1 MAAQSGALTA
11 LRGPGIARSQ
21 RCPQSHGGSQPPVIL
36 TAGNPIP
43 SDIQQLL
50 NTRGAQKN
58 TKTKKK
64 IKKKTQKKKK
74 KHLKKIIKKTSQN
87 QKGRY

>member
-43 SDIQQLL
+43 SDLQQLL
-50 NTRGAQKN
+50 NTSGAHTYTKAHKHIKN
-58 TKTKKK
+58 KS
-64 IKKKTQKKKK
+64 QKKK